1 MTAPDAGVPLIE
13 GGFTYDSLP
22 DLFRYLCGRG
32 ESLFWELKTL
42 AGTFEVTIE
51 RGLPVDVIL
60 RPQRMVGAKVGM
72 RAAQILFRQ
81 QGGRFRVSR
90 NVPALARS
98 ASLTV
103 TCENLLI
110 ELAALDDEKDAPGA
124 RRSRHSVVSDRS
136 ADLELVADVPP
147 IEHLTAFQASSDAV
161 PLTDVLQLFSVSR
174 AAYRIS
180 LLKGDQPVG
189 ALRLRCG
196 EVLDAECWPLLGAR
210 AFSTLIGHPETL
222 TIDVRAQPMADGQ
235 ESGAAPLGTLDTL
248 LLREVMSG
256 RLKADRPPARP
267 ARRPATWDQ
276 AQWEERESSPA
287 RLPGVTVPAATPG
300 QSEGRSFWQ
309 RLLRRRD
316 RG

>member
-1 MTAPDAGVPLIE
+1 MTAPDTGAPLIE

-51 RGLPVDVIL
+51 TGLPVDVIL
-60 RPQRMVGAKVGM
+60 RPQRMVGAKVGV

-90 NVPALARS
+90 NVPALVRPRS
-98 ASLTV
+98 LSG
-103 TCENLLI
+103 TCEHLLI

-124 RRSRHSVVSDRS
+124 RRPLHSVVSDRS
-136 ADLELVADVPP
+136 ADLQLVADLPP
-147 IEHLTAFQASSDAV
+147 IDHQTAFQASSADV

-174 AAYRIS
+174 AAYMVS
-180 LLKGDQPVG
+180 LSKGGKPVG
-189 ALRLRCG
+189 TVGLRSG
-196 EVLDAECWPLLGAR
+196 EVLTAECWPLLGAR

-222 TIDVRAQPMADGQ
+222 TIDVRVRPLADGQ
-235 ESGAAPLGTLDTL
+235 EPGDAPLGTLDAL
-248 LLREVMSG
+248 LLREVLSG
-256 RLKADRPPARP
+256 RLKGDVPPAPLQRP
-267 ARRPATWDQ
+267 GLQDNAGWAPTAAQVPDATGN
-276 AQWEERESSPA
+276 AAGEGSPA
-287 RLPGVTVPAATPG
+287 QART
-300 QSEGRSFWQ
+300 FWQ
-309 RLLRRRD
+309 RLLGRRSRD